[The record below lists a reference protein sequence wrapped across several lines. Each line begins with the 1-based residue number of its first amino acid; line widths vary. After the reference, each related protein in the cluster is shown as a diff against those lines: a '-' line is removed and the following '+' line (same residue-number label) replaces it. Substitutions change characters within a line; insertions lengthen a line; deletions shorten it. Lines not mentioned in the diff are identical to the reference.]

1 MPQHA
6 EPLTWRLPHAF
17 CFSACPI
24 GAFLMVLYKAP
35 LYLFYYF
42 RLSPLPALPPAR
54 MRRAFPRR
62 PRAAPR
68 STWRPRRPVRRRGLR
83 GRGGAGP
90 VHVPCPPALGSE
102 TPPGPRWAAR
112 RALCGGEGELGS
124 RCAPCALDGD
134 SECRFHSRR
143 ARPSRG
149 SGGSLAPI
157 PESSGR
163 RECLGCSWG
172 AWALLSCVQLV

>member
-1 MPQHA
+1 MSD
-6 EPLTWRLPHAF
+6 WRFSYGSLQSSSLF
-17 CFSACPI
+17 ILLFSA
-24 GAFLMVLYKAP
+24 VTST
-35 LYLFYYF
+35 
-42 RLSPLPALPPAR
+42 RPPAR
-54 MRRAFPRR
+54 AHAPLPLPHWPPRAFPRR